1 MKTYKTKENFLKI
14 NVIFGKKTKIPFA
27 VLIKMVE

>member
-14 NVIFGKKTKIPFA
+14 DVIFGKKTKIPIP
-27 VLIKMVE
+27 VLIKMVK